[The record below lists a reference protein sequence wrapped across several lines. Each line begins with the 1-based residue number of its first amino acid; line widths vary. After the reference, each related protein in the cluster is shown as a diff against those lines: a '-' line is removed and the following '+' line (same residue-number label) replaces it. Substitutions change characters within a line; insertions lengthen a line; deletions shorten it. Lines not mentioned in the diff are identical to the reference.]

1 MENIAILGSGSWGTA
16 LGKVLAENGHK
27 VILWGRNVDVVNS
40 INDNRE
46 NSKYLKGISLPEK
59 LSSTTDIE
67 EAIENASIVILAVTS
82 QSNRES
88 LIKIKDIINKDVII
102 VNVSKGL
109 ELGTN
114 KRASEI
120 SNEIMPENCFVA
132 LSGPSHAEEV
142 AVSMPTTIVAA
153 SYSSEA
159 MLKVQSLFIGTNIRV
174 YTNNDVVGVELAGAF
189 KNIIALGI
197 GIIDGLG
204 FGDNTKAAM
213 MTRGLVE
220 IIRLSVALGGD
231 VSTFFGLSGMG
242 DLIVTCTSSHSRNR
256 QAGILIGKGHSLEE
270 VKAEINMVVEG
281 INATKIAYDLSQELS
296 IEMPIV
302 REMYNVIFNKGNIN
316 TAISNLMSRDKKYE
330 NEELIHI
337 KMI

>member
-16 LGKVLAENGHK
+16 LAKILAEKGNR
-27 VILWGRNVDVVNS
+27 VTLWGRS
-40 INDNRE
+40 QEIINEINNEQE
-46 NSKYLKGISLPEK
+46 NKKYLKNIKLPEN
-59 LSSTTDIE
+59 LNATTNLIE
-67 EAIENASIVILAVTS
+67 ALEGVKIVILAVTS
-82 QSNRES
+82 QSNRET
-88 LIKIKDIINKDVII
+88 LKKIKGLIDEDSII

-109 ELGTN
+109 EMNTN

-120 SNEIMPENCFVA
+120 VAEIFPNNRFVV

-142 AVSMPTTIVAA
+142 AINMPTTLVSA
-153 SYSSEA
+153 SKSSEA
-159 MLKVQSLFIGTNIRV
+159 MLKIQELFINTTVRV
-174 YTNNDVVGVELAGAF
+174 YTNNDVTGVELAGAF

-204 FGDNTKAAM
+204 FGDNTKAAI

-220 IIRLSVALGGD
+220 IVRLSVALGAD
-231 VSTFFGLSGMG
+231 VSTFFGLAGMG
-242 DLIVTCTSSHSRNR
+242 DLIVTCTSPHSRNR
-256 QAGILIGKGHSLEE
+256 RAGILIGKGYTLEQT
-270 VKAEINMVVEG
+270 KNEINMVVEG
-281 INATKIAYDLSQELS
+281 INSIKIAYDLSQELG

-302 REMYNVIFNKGNIN
+302 KEMYKVIFENGEIK

-337 KMI
+337 KIV